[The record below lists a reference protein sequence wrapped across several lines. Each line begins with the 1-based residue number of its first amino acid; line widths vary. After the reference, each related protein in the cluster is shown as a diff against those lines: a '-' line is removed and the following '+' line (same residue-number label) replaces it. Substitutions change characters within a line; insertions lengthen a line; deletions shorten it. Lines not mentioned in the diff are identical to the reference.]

1 MTKKEFK
8 QYRNLVQEMEQIE
21 NGLERLRAQIE
32 SPKGPYLSYAPS
44 GCGRE
49 DALAKKIAKLVDL
62 ERLHTDR
69 WDKVY
74 AKRIE
79 IENAIDALEDSEQ
92 RRLMRYKYVDGL
104 YWEEICVKLHVSY
117 RTVHRI
123 HSEALKNSL

>member
-1 MTKKEFK
+1 MK
-8 QYRNLVQEMEQIE
+8 QIE
-21 NGLERLRAQIE
+21 NELERLRAQIE
-32 SPKGPYLSYAPS
+32 SPKSPYLSYAPS
-44 GCGRE
+44 GQGRE
-49 DALAKKIAKLVDL
+49 DVLAKKIAKLVDL

-79 IENAIDALEDSEQ
+79 IEKAIDALEDSEQ